1 MSGKLFRR
9 TLFVVLTTAS
19 LYGCQKPT
27 DSSLVAEL
35 NDGYWQAHITLP
47 GGNVETGFEI
57 SRNGDSHR
65 ASLINGQER
74 VQVDEVRFTDGE
86 LTLRFPGFNTTI
98 KAQLLNDELRGDLTL
113 VKQFGSTQSMPFV
126 ATLGSEAT
134 PESGISPNRD
144 LSGRWAV
151 TFHGAESDDSTYIG
165 EFAQRGARLFGTF
178 LHPNGDYRFLAGH
191 VRGNNFHLSTFDG
204 AHVYIFSGQV
214 NEEGK
219 IVNADF
225 WSGTSWHQNW
235 SGIRNERAA
244 LPDAFQ
250 RTFLNPSYDRFEF
263 EFPNE
268 DGVMIS
274 IDDEKYRD
282 KVVIVTVAGTWC
294 PNCNDEARFL
304 APFHKKY
311 RDDGLEIV
319 ALLFEHF
326 DDADLAAQ
334 QARNFKQKFDIKY
347 DTLIAGISDKT
358 EAAKT
363 LPALSA
369 VLAFP
374 TTIFID
380 RAGQV
385 RQIHTGF
392 VGPGTGEHYVSLQNS
407 FTELTTTLLAESS
420 EEATTDMTL
429 ADSETAENN

>member
-1 MSGKLFRR
+1 MDKKLAGKLRGELFRHLDGISI
-9 TLFVVLTTAS
+9 TSTIAS
-19 LYGCQKPT
+19 LHNNNVINFILDIKSFTIQDIFNKFPSNHGYMN
-27 DSSLVAEL
+27 VAL
-35 NDGYWQAHITLP
+35 RLLSAQGWLQRSID
-47 GGNVETGFEI
+47 
-57 SRNGDSHR
+57 
-65 ASLINGQER
+65 ER
-74 VQVDEVRFTDGE
+74 DNNIDYILTKSGE

-274 IDDEKYRD
+274 IDDEK
-282 KVVIVTVAGTWC
+282 
-294 PNCNDEARFL
+294 
-304 APFHKKY
+304 
-311 RDDGLEIV
+311 
-319 ALLFEHF
+319 
-326 DDADLAAQ
+326 
-334 QARNFKQKFDIKY
+334 
-347 DTLIAGISDKT
+347 
-358 EAAKT
+358 
-363 LPALSA
+363 
-369 VLAFP
+369 
-374 TTIFID
+374 
-380 RAGQV
+380 
-385 RQIHTGF
+385 
-392 VGPGTGEHYVSLQNS
+392 
-407 FTELTTTLLAESS
+407 
-420 EEATTDMTL
+420 
-429 ADSETAENN
+429 